1 MPHEAK
7 GSTQVHAFAIRV
19 LIGAS
24 VVIGLLLLLLLLW
37 WAMEALLLTF
47 AAILAAIVLRTL
59 SDWVA
64 IHTGMGDKWALMLV
78 LGGGLFML
86 AGLMVLVAPQV
97 TEQAAQ
103 LQQRLPEAI
112 GVIHETLRERAWGEW
127 LLDLLPT
134 QEELEEQ
141 DGMGGVV
148 WQATGFAYTAVQIF
162 AGIVILIFV
171 TIYLSFDPR
180 LYINGILHLVP
191 LSHRPRAAEVLGA
204 AGATLRWWLF
214 GTLLKMI
221 AVGLLT
227 FVGLWALDVPL
238 AMLLAIIAG
247 LLDFVPYVGPIIA
260 ALPAILIGFT
270 GGLELAFWVAVV
282 YLVVQQ
288 LESLVISP
296 VIYQRTVYMPP
307 ALTIL
312 AEIIL
317 LAMAG
322 AIGLILAT
330 PLMAL
335 TIVLVKMLYVEQV
348 LGDRDIPHPQVQLID
363 SEALH
368 PDREETGGDS
378 TQHGKE

>member
-1 MPHEAK
+1 M
-7 GSTQVHAFAIRV
+7 
-19 LIGAS
+19 
-24 VVIGLLLLLLLLW
+24 
-37 WAMEALLLTF
+37 
-47 AAILAAIVLRTL
+47 LAAT
-59 SDWVA
+59 
-64 IHTGMGDKWALMLV
+64 
-78 LGGGLFML
+78 
-86 AGLMVLVAPQV
+86 
-97 TEQAAQ
+97 
-103 LQQRLPEAI
+103 
-112 GVIHETLRERAWGEW
+112 
-127 LLDLLPT
+127 
-134 QEELEEQ
+134 
-141 DGMGGVV
+141 
-148 WQATGFAYTAVQIF
+148 
-162 AGIVILIFV
+162 
-171 TIYLSFDPR
+171 
-180 LYINGILHLVP
+180 
-191 LSHRPRAAEVLGA
+191 
-204 AGATLRWWLF
+204 GATLRWWLF

-247 LLDFVPYVGPIIA
+247 LLDFVPYIGPIVA

-282 YLVVQQ
+282 YLIVQQ

-296 VIYQRTVYMPP
+296 VIYHRTVYMPP

-312 AEIIL
+312 AEVIL

-348 LGDRDIPHPQVQLID
+348 LGDRGIPRSQVPLAD
-363 SEALH
+363 SEALY
-368 PDREETGGDS
+368 PGGEKDGEDS